1 MTTAR
6 GENLQVI
13 DLPTPGIV
21 ELHGQRVPA
30 SYANF
35 YIANTV
41 VLLPTFRHPNDV
53 VAQETLQKLFPT
65 RRVVA
70 VDAFG
75 FNLWLGRVP
84 LRHAAA
90 GQRRKTR
97 LISCDSPGPP
107 GVLPAICIFL
117 ALGREMVRRAMK

>member
-70 VDAFG
+70 VDASDLIYGWGAFHCATQQQ
-75 FNLWLGRVP
+75 P
-84 LRHAAA
+84 AA
-90 GQRRKTR
+90 K
-97 LISCDSPGPP
+97 LD
-107 GVLPAICIFL
+107 
-117 ALGREMVRRAMK
+117 